1 MELGGT
7 LYETIWRWTY
17 MSRRDESTPYL
28 LNGIRRQCL
37 RCLTNRPKSQPKS
50 IGSRSC
56 LELTDDRNCTATNQ
70 PQAPGQNQWGAP
82 GAGWNNNPG
91 GNWPQPGL
99 TPPLVP
105 ARPKSPATFDGKDRI
120 TIKEGWF
127 LIRGDGSFFVEHAG
141 TGL

>member
-37 RCLTNRPKSQPKS
+37 RCLTNRPKSRHKS
-50 IGSRSC
+50 IGSKSC

-70 PQAPGQNQWGAP
+70 AEARGKNKGGAP
-82 GAGWNNNPG
+82 GAGRNNIPG
-91 GNWPQPGL
+91 GNGPHAALP
-99 TPPLVP
+99 PPLVP
-105 ARPKSPATFDGKDRI
+105 ARPKSPATFDGKGRI

-127 LIRGDGSFFVEHAG
+127 LI
-141 TGL
+141 